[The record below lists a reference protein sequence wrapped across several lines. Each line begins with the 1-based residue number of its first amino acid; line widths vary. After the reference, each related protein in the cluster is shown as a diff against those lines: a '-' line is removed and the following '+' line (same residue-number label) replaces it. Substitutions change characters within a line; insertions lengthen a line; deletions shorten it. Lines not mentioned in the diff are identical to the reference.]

1 MFGISRVTLTD
12 VGWLTVHAARVL
24 STLIGGAVV
33 TLIYVCRALGT
44 GPAGLTH
51 TPSQRVAVKCPH
63 PTATPVL
70 TANAP
75 TVCLVTTLNENKF
88 LVLY

>member
-33 TLIYVCRALGT
+33 TLIYVRRALGT
-44 GPAGLTH
+44 GPASLTH

-63 PTATPVL
+63 PTATAVL